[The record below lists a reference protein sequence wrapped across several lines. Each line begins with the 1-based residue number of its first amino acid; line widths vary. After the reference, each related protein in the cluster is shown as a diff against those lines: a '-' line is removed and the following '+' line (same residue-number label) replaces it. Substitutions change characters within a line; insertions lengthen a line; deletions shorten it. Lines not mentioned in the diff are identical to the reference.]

1 MSIAPKA
8 VKKLKQYFLNEYC
21 IIYLK
26 SMNIAAPSPDG
37 GEMQIS
43 AMIDGYIND
52 IDEEFYY
59 IGLQDGTI
67 LRTVRHEVAG
77 IVELVFSGSDEMSDD
92 MPTIGEE
99 VH

>member
-1 MSIAPKA
+1 MAIAPKA

-26 SMNIAAPSPDG
+26 SMNIAAPGPDG

-59 IGLQDGTI
+59 IGLQDGSIIRTI
-67 LRTVRHEVAG
+67 SHDVASV
-77 IVELVFSGSDEMSDD
+77 VELVFAGTDEMSED
-92 MPTIGEE
+92 MPTMGEE